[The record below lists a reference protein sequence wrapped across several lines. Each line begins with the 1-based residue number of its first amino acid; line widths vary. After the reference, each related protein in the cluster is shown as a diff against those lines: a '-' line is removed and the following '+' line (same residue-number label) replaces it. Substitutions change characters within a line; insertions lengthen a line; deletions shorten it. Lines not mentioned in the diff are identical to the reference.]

1 MSLTTAQLLVLKAA
15 ILADG
20 VLGPLTSG
28 PGTDF
33 NAIMLAMNAPSSPA
47 FIVWRTEVSRAEYQD
62 DDAFN
67 WTVVDNLTTG
77 GKYRIWEWMFSAT
90 DAINPSKA
98 NIRAGIVACWVGNAP
113 LLAVQAMILAKSK
126 RTATRAERL
135 LATGAGSDAVPGVL
149 TFEGGVTVHEIA
161 GMFQ

>member
-1 MSLTTAQLLVLKAA
+1 MSLATAQLIALKAA

-33 NAIMLAMNAPSSPA
+33 NAIMLAMNAQSSPA
-47 FIVWRTEVSRAEYQD
+47 FIVWRTSVTRAEYQD

-90 DAINPSKA
+90 GSINPSKA
-98 NIRAGIVACWVGNAP
+98 NIRAGIVACWVGNAA
-113 LLAVQAMILAKSK
+113 LVAVQAMILGKSK
-126 RTATRAERL
+126 RTATRTERL
-135 LATGAGSDAVPGVL
+135 LATGTGSDAAPGTL
-149 TFEGGVTVHEIA
+149 AFEGDVTVQEIA
-161 GMFQ
+161 GMFP